1 MYSCLVAIKLKEVD
15 VNINVYNAV
24 AAMLEADASLT
35 SQDKE
40 KVLAVCKH
48 PNNFFQPEETRLPR
62 LLTIKEAAACLHIS
76 RMTLWRMTTAGE
88 LQAIRFRV
96 DGSPR
101 YKLDDL
107 QALINGTTPAS
118 CEAVK

>member
-1 MYSCLVAIKLKEVD
+1 M
-15 VNINVYNAV
+15 NINVYNAV
-24 AAMLEADASLT
+24 SALLEADASLT

-48 PNNFFQPEETRLPR
+48 PTNFFQPEEKKFPR

-76 RMTLWRMTTAGE
+76 RATLWRMTKSGE
-88 LQAIRFRV
+88 LQSIRFRV

-107 QALINGTTPAS
+107 QTLINGTTPAS
-118 CEAVK
+118 CEGVKEKEGNL